1 MNNIKSEKLNN
12 FNSER
17 KYTKQIAI
25 AKQKLDTIKAISN
38 PSSPNAKT
46 QTVNSEQ

>member
-1 MNNIKSEKLNN
+1 MKQSQIVNGIKPEKQNN

-25 AKQKLDTIKAISN
+25 VRKKIDTLKATSN
-38 PSSPNAKT
+38 PSTPNAKT
-46 QTVNSEQ
+46 